1 MVLPSSDIRKAGE
14 RALAR
19 LDGLQSDGSVET
31 KQQLNEALQL
41 LVAMRDGLIESRRA
55 GAPVDEWLSRTN
67 GILSSLFGTEFPK
80 GGLQWK
86 RVCESR
92 ERLRDLLHQ

>member
-1 MVLPSSDIRKAGE
+1 MAALDPEIRNLGR
-14 RALAR
+14 RALENLDR
-19 LDGLQSDGSVET
+19 LQADGSAET
-31 KQQLNEALQL
+31 KQQLNETIRL
-41 LVAMRDGLIESRRA
+41 LVSMRDKLIESRRA
-55 GAPVDEWLSRTN
+55 GQTVDEWLLHTN

-92 ERLRDLLHQ
+92 DFLRGLAV